1 MYCRNCKHKKFKK
14 LTNIGYQPISSIFLR
29 KIKKIKN
36 YSLDLFKCRKCHL
49 IQLSKIASL
58 KDMYGPEYGYKTSI
72 SNLMINHL
80 KDKYIKL
87 NKYGVIKKDS
97 HVLDIGSN
105 DGTFLNFFSS
115 SKKKL
120 NLYGI
125 DPSASAF
132 IENYKKNIK
141 VENNFFNINTVKN
154 FFPDIQIKKI
164 PKFSLITSFAMFYD
178 VEDPNYFCKD
188 IEKILDQNGLW
199 SLEFSYFPLLL
210 KNLTY
215 DQICHEHVVY
225 YTLNSFNQIIK
236 KNKLKI
242 IDFTINEINGG
253 SIEVICAKIKSK
265 HKPKTKKINDLIDEE
280 KKILDQEYN
289 KFNLR
294 IENSK
299 KTLSIFVNSQKK
311 KDIIGYGASTKG
323 NVILNYCR
331 INNKQ
336 ISFICD
342 ANPTKIGKFT
352 PGSHIKIISKEKM
365 RKLKP
370 KYLIVLIWSFRHEVI
385 KQEKKFIE
393 AGGKLIFPLPIF
405 HIIDKDNY
413 KSYLKEDFSV
423 FSFN

>member
-1 MYCRNCKHKKFKK
+1 MHCRNCKNIRFKK
-14 LTNIGYQPISSIFLR
+14 LTQIGYQPISSIFLK
-29 KIKKIKN
+29 KIKKIKD
-36 YSLDLFKCRKCHL
+36 YSLDLYKCKKCNL
-49 IQLSKIASL
+49 VQLSKIASL
-58 KDMYGPEYGYKTSI
+58 KDMYGPEYGYKTSV
-72 SNLMINHL
+72 SRLMINHL
-80 KDKYIKL
+80 KKKYFDLK
-87 NKYGVIKKDS
+87 KYGVIKNNC
-97 HVLDIGSN
+97 HILDIGSN

-115 SKKKL
+115 SNKKL

-132 IENYKKNIK
+132 IGSYNKNIK
-141 VENNFFNINTVKN
+141 VENDFFTIKTVKN
-154 FFPDIQIKKI
+154 FFSKKIKKL

-178 VEDPNYFCKD
+178 VEDPNAFCKD
-188 IEKILDQNGLW
+188 IEKILDKDGIW

-225 YTLNSFNQIIK
+225 YTLDLFNKIIRR
-236 KNKLKI
+236 NKMKI
-242 IDFTINEINGG
+242 IDFSINEINGG
-253 SIEVICAKIKSK
+253 SIEVICTKKTSK
-265 HKPKTKKINDLIDEE
+265 HKPNTIKIKNIINSEKLISD
-280 KKILDQEYN
+280 KEYN

-299 KTLSIFVNSQKK
+299 KSLSLFVNSHKK

-323 NVILNYCR
+323 NVILNFCN
-331 INNKQ
+331 ITNKN
-336 ISFICD
+336 IKYICD
-342 ANPTKIGKFT
+342 ANPSKNGKFT

-385 KQEKKFIE
+385 RQEKKFIE
-393 AGGKLIFPLPIF
+393 KGGKLIFPLPIF
-405 HIIDKDNY
+405 HIVDKDNY
-413 KSYLKEDFSV
+413 HNYLKEDFSV